1 MTFETWMTVLVF
13 ISVYIFIAFEWLN
26 KAVAALL
33 GVMVLL
39 IFGIIDVHSA
49 SAYIDFETIMLL
61 IGMMG
66 IVAVLKKSGF
76 FNILT
81 VKVAHWTGGQPLLI
95 LLFFCIATAAMSAF
109 LDNVTTVLIMVPIII
124 ELTRGMG
131 LDPKIYVIALAMASN
146 LGGTATLVGD
156 PPNIIIGSKVGLSF
170 NQFAA
175 YLFVPVVL
183 STVGVIGYFWAR
195 NRESFKPIDDNLI
208 RLFSVQLLIEKIEF
222 DFLSVKIDRKFLI
235 KSIVC
240 LCAALLL
247 VITQTITG
255 LSPGVVALTVAMILF
270 VITRMEIEQV
280 LLEVE
285 WSTLLFFAGLFI
297 LVGAMEQKGVIEW
310 LAREIFLKA
319 GSNPYIMTL
328 MVLWV
333 SGIASGFIDNIP
345 FTITMIPI
353 VHMMLAA
360 HPIPHNILWWALA
373 LGACLGGNLTMIGS
387 SANIVSVGILKKRG
401 YDVTFLEYMRRSA
414 PGTLLSLLI
423 CSVVLTAYLW
433 VLS

>member
-1 MTFETWMTVLVF
+1 MASDTLITVAVF
-13 ISVYIFIAFEWLN
+13 ITVYVLIAFEWLN
-26 KAVAALL
+26 KAAAAIL
-33 GVMVLL
+33 GVMALL
-39 IFGIIDVHSA
+39 ILGVIDTHSA
-49 SAYIDFETIMLL
+49 AAYIDFETIMLL

-76 FNILT
+76 FNMLT
-81 VKVAHWTGGQPLLI
+81 VMIAKWTGGQPLLI
-95 LLFFCIATAAMSAF
+95 LVLFCIATAVISAF

-156 PPNIIIGSKVGLSF
+156 PPNIIIGSTVGLSF
-170 NQFAA
+170 NQFAI
-175 YLFVPVVL
+175 YLFLPVVL
-183 STVGVIGYFWAR
+183 STTIVIGYFWAR
-195 NRESFKPIDDNLI
+195 NRESFKPIDDDLT

-222 DFLSVKIDRKFLI
+222 DFLSVKIDRKFLF
-235 KSIVC
+235 KSLTC
-240 LCAALLL
+240 LLVALLL
-247 VITQTITG
+247 FVTQTISG

-280 LLEVE
+280 LLEIE

-310 LAREIFLKA
+310 IARHIFLKA
-319 GSNPYIMTL
+319 GGNPFIMTL

-333 SGIASGFIDNIP
+333 SGVVSGIIDNIP

-360 HPIPHNILWWALA
+360 HPVPHNILWWALS
-373 LGACLGGNLTMIGS
+373 LGACLGGNFTLIGA
-387 SANIVSVGILKKRG
+387 SANIVSAGMLKKHG
-401 YDVTFLEYMRRSA
+401 YDITFWEYTRKSA

-423 CSVVLTAYLW
+423 CSVVLIVYLW
-433 VLS
+433 IFL

>member
-1 MTFETWMTVLVF
+1 MALDTFITIAVF
-13 ISVYIFIAFEWLN
+13 ITVYVFIAFELLN
-26 KAVAALL
+26 KAVAAVL
-33 GVMVLL
+33 GVMTLL
-39 IFGIIDVHSA
+39 MLGVIDSHRA
-49 SAYIDFETIMLL
+49 AGYIDFETIMLL

-81 VKVAHWTGGQPLLI
+81 VLIAKWTGGQPLLI
-95 LLFFCIATAAMSAF
+95 LILFSIATAVLSAF

-124 ELTRGMG
+124 ELTCGMG
-131 LDPKIYVIALAMASN
+131 LDPKIYVIALVMASN

-170 NQFAA
+170 NQFAV
-175 YLFVPVVL
+175 YLFIPVIF
-183 STVGVIGYFWAR
+183 STVGVISYFWAS
-195 NRESFKPIDDNLI
+195 NRESFRSIDDNLT

-222 DFLSVKIDRKFLI
+222 DFLSIKIDRRFLI
-235 KSIVC
+235 KSLVC
-240 LCAALLL
+240 LTVALLL
-247 VITQTITG
+247 FVTQTVSG

-270 VITRMEIEQV
+270 VITRMEIEKV

-297 LVGAMEQKGVIEW
+297 LVGAMEEKGVIEW
-310 LAREIFLKA
+310 IARHIFLRA
-319 GSNPYIMTL
+319 GSNPYVMTL

-353 VHMMLAA
+353 VHMMLATQ
-360 HPIPHNILWWALA
+360 PVPHNILWWALS
-373 LGACLGGNLTMIGS
+373 LGACLGGNLTLIGA
-387 SANIVSVGILKKRG
+387 SANIVSVGLLKKRG
-401 YDVTFLEYMRRSA
+401 YKITFWEYTRRAA
-414 PGTLLSLLI
+414 PGTILSLVI
-423 CSVVLTAYLW
+423 SSVVLTVYLW
-433 VLS
+433 IFL

>member
-1 MTFETWMTVLVF
+1 MASDTWITVLVF
-13 ISVYIFIAFEWLN
+13 IAVYVFIAFEWLN
-26 KAVAALL
+26 KAVAAIL
-33 GVMVLL
+33 GVMTLL
-39 IFGIIDVHSA
+39 ILGVIDVHSA
-49 SAYIDFETIMLL
+49 AAYIDFETIMLL

-81 VKVAHWTGGQPLLI
+81 VKVANWTGGQPLLI
-95 LLFFCIATAAMSAF
+95 LVFFCGTTALMSAF

-170 NQFAA
+170 NQFAV
-175 YLFVPVVL
+175 YLFMPVVL

-222 DFLSVKIDRKFLI
+222 DFISVKIDRKFLI
-235 KSIVC
+235 KSLVC
-240 LCAALLL
+240 LVAALLMF
-247 VITQTITG
+247 VTQTITG

-285 WSTLLFFAGLFI
+285 WSTLMFFAGLFI

>member
-1 MTFETWMTVLVF
+1 MALDALITVSVF
-13 ISVYIFIAFEWLN
+13 ITVYVFIAFEWLN

-33 GVMVLL
+33 GVMALL
-39 IFGIIDVHSA
+39 ILGVIDTHSA
-49 SAYIDFETIMLL
+49 AGYIDFETIMLL

-76 FNILT
+76 FNMLT
-81 VKVAHWTGGQPLLI
+81 VMIAKWTGGQPLLI
-95 LLFFCIATAAMSAF
+95 LVLFCIATAVISAF

-170 NQFAA
+170 NQFAI
-175 YLFVPVVL
+175 YLFIPVVL
-183 STVGVIGYFWAR
+183 STAIVIGYFWFR
-195 NRESFKPIDDNLI
+195 NRESFKPIDDDLT

-222 DFLSVKIDRKFLI
+222 DFLSVKIDRIFLF
-235 KSIVC
+235 KSIAC
-240 LCAALLL
+240 LGVALLL
-247 VITQTITG
+247 FVTQTISG

-280 LLEVE
+280 LLEIE

-297 LVGAMEQKGVIEW
+297 LVGSMEQKGVIEW
-310 LAREIFLKA
+310 IARNIFLKA

-328 MVLWV
+328 LVLWV
-333 SGIASGFIDNIP
+333 SGIVSGFIDNIP

-360 HPIPHNILWWALA
+360 HPLPHNILWWALS
-373 LGACLGGNLTMIGS
+373 LGACLGWNFTLIGA
-387 SANIVSVGILKKRG
+387 SANIVSAGMLKKQG
-401 YDVTFLEYMRRSA
+401 YDITFWEYTRRSA
-414 PGTLLSLLI
+414 PGTVLSLLI
-423 CSVVLTAYLW
+423 CSAVLVVYLW
-433 VLS
+433 FFL